1 MSFPAPPQMQRT
13 TRTTG
18 RDEANRGPRP
28 SRRQLSLAVSLLLT
42 VCGVGAVLGPRHV
55 NQAVAAD
62 PAQGELSLKS
72 FVEQGS
78 SGAAIPSDDLADPRQ
93 EPSSQD
99 RSTVA
104 FKQELPRAGQLK
116 LGRVYPMPELE
127 TVAVTSTRDGRL
139 VLQNRPQLTG
149 RVGDRFAAMTASKNF
164 VFYTVDPE
172 LQDFVTKLTA
182 QARAEHVAIV
192 AMNPRSGAILAIA
205 GRSGLI
211 DQVEYHSE
219 FPAASL
225 FKVVTA
231 AAAVEEAG
239 IRPDSLI
246 PFRGGTYT
254 LNESNYRPDPKRD
267 RKVMSVGEALGRSCN
282 PVFGHLGVKY
292 LDGSVLQRYARRFG
306 FNRHLQLEAPLTLSS
321 AQIPEH
327 DDFELSRTAA
337 GFGQITIS
345 PVHAATLM
353 SGVANGGLLPR
364 PYIVEQV
371 VSADGKVLDRTK
383 PDILNRI
390 VQPGTASA
398 LLEMM
403 RYTTTIGTSRRE
415 FMRGSRPTLGNI
427 EVVGKT
433 GTLKG
438 SNPVGLNNWFIGS
451 APLNNPELAL
461 AVITVDAQHSSKASR
476 LARMVFEKYF
486 NVESALAAAAA
497 PAAAAPRVRRFLP
510 RTSVN
515 RAQIWSRLTQQ
526 SPSKKGSLKK
536 SNSKIKTSTQKST
549 VVAKRSAPKGGA
561 KRAPQ
566 EKRTSHK

>member
-1 MSFPAPPQMQRT
+1 
-13 TRTTG
+13 
-18 RDEANRGPRP
+18 
-28 SRRQLSLAVSLLLT
+28 
-42 VCGVGAVLGPRHV
+42 VL
-55 NQAVAAD
+55 Q
-62 PAQGELSLKS
+62 QE
-72 FVEQGS
+72 S
-78 SGAAIPSDDLADPRQ
+78 SGAALPASDLADPAEQ
-93 EPSSQD
+93 TSLPD

-104 FKQELPRAGQLK
+104 LKQDQPHNTRLLQ
-116 LGRVYPMPELE
+116 LGRVYPQPELQ
-127 TVAVTSTRDGRL
+127 TVTVSSTRDGRL
-139 VLQNRPQLTG
+139 VLLDRPQLAG
-149 RVGDRFAAMTASKNF
+149 RVGDRFAGITSAKNF

-172 LQDFVTKLTA
+172 LQDFVTKLTS

-192 AMNPRSGAILAIA
+192 AMNPRTGAILAIA

-211 DQVEYHSE
+211 DQVEYHAD

-254 LNESNYRPDPKRD
+254 LNESNYRPDPARD
-267 RKVMSVGEALGRSCN
+267 RKIMSVAEALGRSCN
-282 PVFGHLGVKY
+282 PVFGQLGVRY
-292 LDGSVLQRYARRFG
+292 LNGSVLQRYARRFG
-306 FNRHLQLEAPLTLSS
+306 FNRHLQLEAPLTVSN
-321 AQIPEH
+321 AQIPQH

-337 GFGQITIS
+337 GFGQVSIS

-353 SGVANGGLLPR
+353 AGVANGGLLPR
-364 PYIVEQV
+364 PYLVEQV
-371 VSADGKVLDRTK
+371 VSPDGKVLDRAK

-415 FMRGSRPTLGNI
+415 FMRGTQPTLGNI

-438 SNPVGLNNWFIGS
+438 ENPVGLNNWFIGS

-461 AVITVDAQHSSKASR
+461 AVITVDAQHASKASR

-486 NVESALAAAAA
+486 NVEPAVAAAA
-497 PAAAAPRVRRFLP
+497 PPSPGRVRRFLP
-510 RTSVN
+510 RTGASGLK
-515 RAQIWSRLTQQ
+515 AWSRVAHRKPAQ
-526 SPSKKGSLKK
+526 
-536 SNSKIKTSTQKST
+536 KTSVKKIATKGKVSAQKST
-549 VVAKRSAPKGGA
+549 AVAKKSPTKGTSKRSAPNK
-561 KRAPQ
+561 KS
-566 EKRTSHK
+566 SHR